1 MCDSGREY
9 TCPRAEIGGAMRAFH
24 SLVALFAILPVA
36 GGADPVRPIPV
47 DALFANPAISSPA
60 ISLDG
65 QQLAFVQSQGDL
77 QVILSRPTAG
87 GTPKPLA
94 KFDDPQARLNWLRW
108 ANDTRLLISAQMRDP
123 SSIHVAGRVTR
134 MFGIDADGR
143 NFAWLG
149 KDWPVYGQDS
159 IAIASQD
166 DIIHLTPGDPK
177 SILLSYRP
185 PFESSPMVVQLDVA
199 SGRTKRVLDSRNG
212 IREWYADA
220 QGVVRAGA
228 GVVDS
233 HYQLW
238 TRADGD
244 SEFKK
249 VIDYAGFDEDGPRF
263 AGFHADPRKI
273 YVTATADGRDAIF
286 EFEIEGAR
294 LGALVFAD
302 PRVDVEDIE
311 RDAGPDQH
319 VVGASYIVDRPE
331 IHFFD
336 PAAEREQ
343 LSLGDTLKAELGV
356 PVSFVPVSMSADGT
370 RQVLR
375 VSSERQPPVYYF
387 YDRKVRFLVRLFE
400 QRPAIRR
407 QDLSSTRRVDFK
419 ARDGLAIPAY
429 LTLPS
434 GVEPKGLPA
443 IALVHGGPWSR
454 DWIDWDPEVQLL
466 ASRGYAVLQ
475 VNFRGSSG
483 LGAAYLQAGYREWGQ
498 KIQDDITD
506 GVKWLIAQGIADP
519 DRIGI
524 TGASYGGYAALVGLV
539 KTPELYRAG
548 AAYAPVT
555 DIELLI
561 SDDKWYDWGYE
572 WHQTMVGGERGDKSR
587 LRESSPLRRVA
598 EIRVPVL
605 LGHGTDDQRVHV
617 RQSQR
622 MAEALKKAGKDYQ
635 YLEFPDEVHG
645 FLLESNR
652 IRWYT
657 SLADFFDRN
666 LAPRPLAEARAP

>member
-1 MCDSGREY
+1 
-9 TCPRAEIGGAMRAFH
+9 MRAFH
-24 SLVALFAILPVA
+24 LLVALFAAVPVA
-36 GGADPVRPIPV
+36 GGADAARPIPV
-47 DALFANPAISSPA
+47 DALFANPGISSPA
-60 ISLDG
+60 ISLNG

-77 QVILSRPTAG
+77 QVILSRPTVG
-87 GTPKPLA
+87 GTPKPLV
-94 KFDDPQARLNWLRW
+94 KFDDPQTRLNWLRW
-108 ANDTRLLISAQMRDP
+108 ANDTRLLISAQTRNP

-159 IAIASQD
+159 IAIAYQD
-166 DIIHLTPGDPK
+166 DVIHLTPSDPK
-177 SILLSYRP
+177 SILLSYWP
-185 PFESSPMVVQLDVA
+185 PIESSPLVVQLDVE
-199 SGRTKRVLDSRNG
+199 SGRTKRVLASRDG

-228 GVVDS
+228 GVADNR
-233 HYQLW
+233 YQLW
-238 TRADGD
+238 TRADGN

-249 VIDYAGFDEDGPRF
+249 VIDYAWFDEDGPQF
-263 AGFHADPRKI
+263 AGFHADPHKL
-273 YVTATADGRDAIF
+273 YVKAPQDGRDAIF
-286 EFEIEGAR
+286 EFEIDGAR
-294 LGALVFAD
+294 LGSLVFAD

-319 VVGASYIVDRPE
+319 VVGVSYIVDRPE

-336 PAAEREQ
+336 PDAEREQ

-356 PVSFVPVSMSADGT
+356 PVSFGPVSMSTDGT
-370 RQVLR
+370 RQILR
-375 VSSERQPPVYYF
+375 VSSEQQPPVYYL
-387 YDRKVRFLVRLFE
+387 YDRKVRMLVRLFE

-407 QDLSSTRRVDFK
+407 QDLSSTRRVDFE
-419 ARDGLAIPAY
+419 ARDGLPIPAY

-434 GVEPKGLPA
+434 GVEPKKLPA

-483 LGAAYLQAGYREWGQ
+483 LGAAHLQAGYREWGQ

-572 WHQTMVGGERGDKSR
+572 WHQTMIGGERGDKSR

-666 LAPRPLAEARAP
+666 LAPRAAAEARPP